1 MQLNLHTNLKPQSMF
16 PLNKSSLLYEV
27 WCIFIE
33 FHHYAHIIIQVGNLN
48 Q

>member
-1 MQLNLHTNLKPQSMF
+1 MQLNLNTNLRPSSMF
-16 PLNKSSLLYEV
+16 SLNKSSLLYEV

-33 FHHYAHIIIQVGNLN
+33 FYHDTYIFIQVGNLN